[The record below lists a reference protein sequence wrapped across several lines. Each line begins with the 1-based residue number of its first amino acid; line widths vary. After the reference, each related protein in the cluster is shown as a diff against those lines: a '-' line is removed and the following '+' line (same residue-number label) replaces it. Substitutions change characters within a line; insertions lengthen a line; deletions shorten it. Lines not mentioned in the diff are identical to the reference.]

1 MFCIASRKEDRKMEY
16 RELMPSDMKSLG
28 LLGYVITVNKQVH
41 SYQLLVLS
49 EYLQQFALTIED
61 TVLTAILDGVET
73 AIPLSV
79 AIEAFSKENRDV
91 QATLVSLSIQLSN
104 IDSRVDRAEE
114 TLLDR
119 IFMASQLSKEE
130 VDQLREEA
138 TNKAITVRSDN
149 NQLFKP
155 PFKRNVKKSLWQRIL
170 TFIKHLLRKIFKK
183 RETEETATVNDDYV
197 SAIARCAEVAKDDFS
212 VVCPAYDRILGIC
225 RDAIS
230 SLQTI
235 NSNFSQEIGL
245 SAEIGKLVA
254 VFTDSLTK
262 ITENQTQLAKDALV
276 QKERTLPDFT
286 ISLIGRTK
294 AGKSTLHSVLTNE
307 GREKIGVG
315 LQRTTRYNRVYQW
328 NLLRLIDTPGI
339 GSAEAEGRTDDQIAA
354 SVLGESD
361 IICCV
366 IVDDS
371 IQQDILEFIEKIAA
385 LNKPIVI
392 LLNHKENIRPAPKFR
407 KYIESPKDW
416 LETTGEANLQGHI
429 NRILRYATDKGF
441 EHQITVFPVFLLA
454 ALMAGEEEYSKYQET
469 LWDSSN
475 VEGFVHQLK
484 KWIIEAGP
492 IKRSQTLLDETIRNF
507 HVACNEI
514 ESGKSVIVGRFE
526 ELKSKKP
533 RTLDALR
540 KEQAKTLR
548 MIEALLVEKYANLAN
563 QTAYQKDVDAVTGVG
578 GGVFMADYTTLDF
591 DVTNTLGFY
600 GNRATNAADDIFAN
614 GKGTSVTL
622 PAVENMTLKDFSV
635 PASKLFWAEDY
646 YSHYENGIYELDE
659 SYSSGTNL
667 LTMPGLEPEHNLRY
681 QFALQ
686 NLKRD
691 HITLVGA
698 DKFNDFHKRKYVC
711 LALGYEIFY
720 VTIKKKGLQKGES
733 AMFNISTTKAGVPNL
748 YISMLLSNN
757 NKAEKEGEWIIKRV
771 ALPQGTWTVA
781 ENINWS
787 WSYTPEGQTFVEK
800 SVDND
805 EVVFEFTNTKNNA
818 GLHDEDIEVNE
829 MGKKDTST
837 GKE

>member
-1 MFCIASRKEDRKMEY
+1 MEY

-507 HVACNEI
+507 QAACNEI
-514 ESGKSVIVGRFE
+514 ESGKSVIVGRCE

-533 RTLDALR
+533 RTLDTLR
-540 KEQAKTLR
+540 KEQAKTLK
-548 MIEALLVEKYANLAN
+548 MIETLLVEKYANLAN
-563 QTAYQKDVDAVTGVG
+563 QVAYAFAEENYNRKDDLSDLWLGYLDEIRFSEIVREEIKGHLNAFCDHVKSEINEVFEDLFYSLHNEIKIGKLDQHMQIDFKSITRILGGLLDVSGSIVLLIFGASNPVGWVLAGLGLAVSLLS
-578 GGVFMADYTTLDF
+578 GVFKSKAKKRQEAIDKVYQA
-591 DVTNTLGFY
+591 V
-600 GNRATNAADDIFAN
+600 
-614 GKGTSVTL
+614 KQSV
-622 PAVENMTLKDFSV
+622 EK
-635 PASKLFWAEDY
+635 AS
-646 YSHYENGIYELDE
+646 
-659 SYSSGTNL
+659 
-667 LTMPGLEPEHNLRY
+667 PE
-681 QFALQ
+681 
-686 NLKRD
+686 
-691 HITLVGA
+691 
-698 DKFNDFHKRKYVC
+698 
-711 LALGYEIFY
+711 
-720 VTIKKKGLQKGES
+720 
-733 AMFNISTTKAGVPNL
+733 NISACL
-748 YISMLLSNN
+748 
-757 NKAEKEGEWIIKRV
+757 RD
-771 ALPQGTWTVA
+771 
-781 ENINWS
+781 
-787 WSYTPEGQTFVEK
+787 VEK
-800 SVDND
+800 STDDIISRIEMVFD
-805 EVVFEFTNTKNNA
+805 ELISGLENTAQIGDGLIGEYQKQIDFLNKVYAWRIVQYLEHRFIRYSRECVEAEIDQVERINGKEIRIITNQARKY
-818 GLHDEDIEVNE
+818 
-829 MGKKDTST
+829 DTSGLAGVLAEKVT
-837 GKE
+837 ILATEEYV